1 MKTNRL
7 GINQI
12 IFSFF
17 VISVLTLCTHSS
29 IYAQMTSYEVADMA
43 MESSLIVISLDR
55 HGEPYS
61 YGTGFCCAPGK
72 VATNAHVIEGAHNV
86 LVLLMDNE
94 QEHWATKLVA
104 VDHEHDLAILDVNT
118 LQAQPLEIRTSGRL
132 RLGDNIYA
140 LGNPMGLQG
149 TFSAGNVS
157 AFREHQGVTYIQIT
171 APISPGSSGGP
182 VLDDNCQVVGI
193 ATAQLSKGQNLNFA
207 IPATYLQR
215 MLRPDEQRYRNY
227 NNFTD
232 KSKNNPQGIKNWFLK
247 NK

>member
-1 MKTNRL
+1 
-7 GINQI
+7 
-12 IFSFF
+12 
-17 VISVLTLCTHSS
+17 
-29 IYAQMTSYEVADMA
+29 MTSYEVADMA

-104 VDHEHDLAILDVNT
+104 VDHEHDLAILGVNT
-118 LQAQPLEIRTSGRL
+118 LKAQPLEIRTSGRL

-140 LGNPMGLQG
+140 LGNPMGLEG

-232 KSKNNPQGIKNWFLK
+232 KSKNNPQSIKNWFLK